1 MLSVI
6 ESLNI
11 QSILD
16 VGAGT
21 GRVLLRIKK
30 ERPDV
35 RAIGI
40 EPSPELR
47 GVGYAKGLLPAQL
60 REGDA
65 TRLAFDDRS
74 FDLVCE
80 FGLLHHIATPSSA
93 VSEMLRVARKAIFIV
108 DINNY
113 AVGSKYLPMLKQ
125 SIAAVGLWPLAL
137 LIKTRGKRYSISE
150 DDGLAYSYSVFDDYQ
165 QIAKNCQWVHMLNT
179 TVAGPNLYRSA
190 PRLALLGIK

>member
-1 MLSVI
+1 MGDMTKDAVAIQRAFYAATAQSYDQAHEADEKNHGFSLAEQFMLSI
-6 ESLNI
+6 TEFLNI

-16 VGAGT
+16 IGAGT
-21 GRVLLRIKK
+21 GRVLLGIKK

-47 GVGYAKGLLPAQL
+47 SVGHAKGLLPTQL

-65 TRLAFDDRS
+65 TRLAFDDGS
-74 FDLVCE
+74 FDLVCA

-93 VSEMLRVARKAIFIV
+93 ISEMLRVTRKAIFIV

-113 AVGSKYLPMLKQ
+113 AVGSKHLTRLKQ
-125 SIAAVGLWPLAL
+125 SIADCRTLASRR
-137 LIKTRGKRYSISE
+137 T
-150 DDGLAYSYSVFDDYQ
+150 D
-165 QIAKNCQWVHMLNT
+165 
-179 TVAGPNLYRSA
+179 
-190 PRLALLGIK
+190 